1 MWKGQ
6 AIGKMLDNPTYVGLS
21 QIDHELVPAQ
31 WAPIVSRATWEAV
44 RARRAADPHRAANL
58 GRTKP
63 HMPYLL
69 SGLVWCGQCGR
80 KMTHTTR
87 NRNPGGTYHCH
98 SDAWGKHGGCHN
110 ARVDGPLLEAFVT
123 DAFLER
129 CAFTILTE
137 LGELAGSPREVWE
150 QASIEDRK
158 RLMGLVIS
166 KIVATPVDPPVPYGQ
181 RRVRLNHDI
190 DIHWRV
196 GVAATEQIAVA
207 ATQAP
212 LEPPPRDISK
222 SRAVRFRRQ
231 EVKALQGQDPL
242 PQRPS
247 PVGKNWAEYQREC
260 LAAR

>member
-1 MWKGQ
+1 M
-6 AIGKMLDNPTYVGLS
+6 
-21 QIDHELVPAQ
+21 
-31 WAPIVSRATWEAV
+31 
-44 RARRAADPHRAANL
+44 
-58 GRTKP
+58 
-63 HMPYLL
+63 
-69 SGLVWCGQCGR
+69 
-80 KMTHTTR
+80 
-87 NRNPGGTYHCH
+87 
-98 SDAWGKHGGCHN
+98 
-110 ARVDGPLLEAFVT
+110 T

-166 KIVATPVDPPVPYGQ
+166 KIVATPVDPPVPFGQ

-212 LEPPPRDISK
+212 LEPPPREISK